1 MSELRSCGWVGRDL
15 EFKRSQKGSLY
26 VRFTLVEHLGYG
38 EASRKQYYEVWAWNE
53 VAQSLLDQR
62 IGKGSR
68 IRVQGFLELVDYMH
82 KDGKTR
88 DKKLKL
94 RLREWRP
101 WEPGK
106 YTGPPML
113 GETEDPQVCQS
124 PGPVPVVDGERE
136 PLPE

>member
-1 MSELRSCGWVGRDL
+1 MSELRSSGWVARDL

-82 KDGKTR
+82 KDGKT
-88 DKKLKL
+88 LSL
-94 RLREWRP
+94 IHI
-101 WEPGK
+101 
-106 YTGPPML
+106 
-113 GETEDPQVCQS
+113 
-124 PGPVPVVDGERE
+124 
-136 PLPE
+136 